1 MNERNRSWEELGA
14 ASGLLATALF
24 IAAFIVF
31 LAGAHPTGDPAL
43 PNINHAEFAPAYLA
57 SYLSQIRAVVLLNS
71 LGLALFLWFL
81 GSLWTR
87 LRDDEGGTGRGSTLV
102 LVGGVAGTVMVLSG
116 LALIAAAGLSTS
128 AVQADTVATLYTAAS
143 LLIALGGGVLSI
155 YFFGAAKV
163 ILQTGA
169 LGRWLG
175 VLAFIAGLL
184 SVCGFMTPFFEANV
198 LNAATGALGRW
209 APTAAFVIW
218 LFLASGSM
226 TLEQRRR
233 RRLAPGPTVTEAA
246 R

>member
-1 MNERNRSWEELGA
+1 MSDRSSTWEELGA

-24 IAAFIVF
+24 VAAFIVF
-31 LAGAHPTGDPAL
+31 LAGADPTGDPAL
-43 PNINHAEFAPAYLA
+43 PNIKHAEFSPAYLA
-57 SYLSQIRAVVLLNS
+57 AYLSEIRVVVLLNS

-87 LRDDEGGTGRGSTLV
+87 LRDDEGGAGRGSTLV
-102 LVGGVAGTVMVLSG
+102 LVGGVAGAVLVLAG

-128 AVQADTVATLYTAAS
+128 AVQADSVATLYTASS

-163 ILQTGA
+163 ILQTDA

-184 SVCGFMTPFFEANV
+184 SVCGFMTPFFEANL

-233 RRLAPGPTVTEAA
+233 RRPEPGPTVTEAA